1 MKSKVVRIYEQGP
14 ANVLKIEESDVKKL
28 NSNEVMIEHSYA
40 GLNFIDINQRNG
52 AYPLKNLPSIM
63 GMEASGTIVEKG
75 SNVSRFNIGDKV
87 THCMNPGSFSKLMNL
102 DENRV
107 IKLNNYVELKVAA
120 ASTLQGL
127 TSQYLINESFQL
139 KKHHTALV
147 HAAAGGVGQ
156 ILCQWANKIGARVL
170 GTISTKEK
178 ELVAMENGCDYTI
191 NYVKDDFVKKVLEI
205 TNNKGVDVIFDSVGK
220 NTFQKGIACLAP
232 KGRIVSF
239 GISSGPI
246 EPININQLR
255 SFSGSIATG
264 GLNTYIK
271 DSSEMQKNADAFFKM
286 IMNKDIKINIYKVF
300 SIDDIQEAQ
309 MMLEN
314 RLSAGSIVLKF

>member
-1 MKSKVVRIYEQGP
+1 MKSKVVRIYEQGA
-14 ANVLKIEESDVKKL
+14 ANVLKIEESHVKKL

-75 SNVSRFNIGDKV
+75 SNVSKFNIGDKV
-87 THCMNPGSFSKLMNL
+87 THCMNLGSFSKLMNL
-102 DENRV
+102 DERRV
-107 IKLNNYVELKVAA
+107 IKLNNHVELKVAA

-178 ELVAMENGCDYTI
+178 ELIAMENGCDYTI
-191 NYVKDDFVKKVLEI
+191 NYVKEDFVKKVFEI
-205 TNNKGVDVIFDSVGK
+205 TDNKGVDVIYDSVGK
-220 NTFQKGIACLAP
+220 NTFQKGIGCLAP

-264 GLNTYIK
+264 GLNTYIR
-271 DSSEMQKNADAFFKM
+271 DSSEMQKNADSFFKM
-286 IMNKDIKINIYKVF
+286 IMNKDIKINIDKVF

-314 RLSAGSIVLKF
+314 RLSTGSIILKF

>member
-14 ANVLKIEESDVKKL
+14 TNVLKIEESDVKKL

-87 THCMNPGSFSKLMNL
+87 THCMNLGSFSKYMNL
-102 DENRV
+102 DESRV
-107 IKLNNYVELKVAA
+107 IKLNKHVELKVAA

-178 ELVAMENGCDYTI
+178 ERIAMENGCDYTI
-191 NYVKDDFVKKVLEI
+191 NYVKDDFVKKVFEI
-205 TNNKGVDVIFDSVGK
+205 TDNKGADVIYDSVGK
-220 NTFQKGIACLAP
+220 NTFQKGIGCLAP

-271 DSSEMQKNADAFFKM
+271 DRSEMQKNADTFFKM
-286 IMNKDIKINIYKVF
+286 IMNKEININIDKVF
-300 SIDDIQEAQ
+300 SIDDIQKAQ

-314 RLSAGSIVLKF
+314 RLSTGSIVLKF

>member
-1 MKSKVVRIYEQGP
+1 MKSKVVRIYEQGA
-14 ANVLKIEESDVKKL
+14 ANVLKIEESHVKRL

-75 SNVSRFNIGDKV
+75 SNVSKFNIGDKV
-87 THCMNPGSFSKLMNL
+87 THCMNLGSFSKLMNL
-102 DENRV
+102 DERRV
-107 IKLNNYVELKVAA
+107 IKLNNHVELKVAA

-178 ELVAMENGCDYTI
+178 ELIAMENGCDYTI
-191 NYVKDDFVKKVLEI
+191 NYVKEDFVKKVFEI
-205 TNNKGVDVIFDSVGK
+205 TDNKGVDVIYDSVGK
-220 NTFQKGIACLAP
+220 NTFQKGIGCLAP

-286 IMNKDIKINIYKVF
+286 IMNKDIKINIDKVF

-314 RLSAGSIVLKF
+314 RLSTGSIVLKF

>member
-1 MKSKVVRIYEQGP
+1 MKSKVVRIYEQGS

-87 THCMNPGSFSKLMNL
+87 THCMNLGSFSKYMNL
-102 DENRV
+102 DESRV
-107 IKLNNYVELKVAA
+107 IKLNNHVELKVAA

-139 KKHHTALV
+139 KKHHTALI

-178 ELVAMENGCDYTI
+178 ERIAMENGCDYTV
-191 NYVKDDFVKKVLEI
+191 NYVKEEFAKKVLEI
-205 TNNKGVDVIFDSVGK
+205 TDNKGVDVIYDSVGK
-220 NTFQKGIACLAP
+220 NTFQKGIGCLAP

-286 IMNKDIKINIYKVF
+286 IMNKDIKINIDKVF

-314 RLSAGSIVLKF
+314 RLSTGSIVLKF

>member
-1 MKSKVVRIYEQGP
+1 MKSKVVRIYEQGA

-75 SNVSRFNIGDKV
+75 SNVSKFNIGDKV
-87 THCMNPGSFSKLMNL
+87 THCMNLGSFSKLMNL
-102 DENRV
+102 DERRV
-107 IKLNNYVELKVAA
+107 IKLNNHVELKVAA

-178 ELVAMENGCDYTI
+178 ELIAMENGCDYTI
-191 NYVKDDFVKKVLEI
+191 NYVKEDFVKKVFEI
-205 TNNKGVDVIFDSVGK
+205 TDNKGVDVIYDSVGK
-220 NTFQKGIACLAP
+220 NTFQKGIGCLAP

-286 IMNKDIKINIYKVF
+286 IMNKDIKINIDKVF

-314 RLSAGSIVLKF
+314 RLSTGSIILKF

>member
-1 MKSKVVRIYEQGP
+1 MKSKVVKIYEQGP

-75 SNVSRFNIGDKV
+75 SNVSKFNVGDKV
-87 THCMNPGSFSKLMNL
+87 THCMNLGSFSKLINL
-102 DENRV
+102 DEKRV
-107 IKLNNYVELKVAA
+107 IKLNNHIDLKVAA

-127 TSQYLINESFQL
+127 TAQYLINESFQL
-139 KKHHTALV
+139 KDHHTALV

-156 ILCQWANKIGARVL
+156 ILCQWAKKLGARVL
-170 GTISTKEK
+170 GTISTKKK
-178 ELVAMENGCDYTI
+178 EYIAKENGCDYTI

-205 TNNKGVDVIFDSVGK
+205 TNNKGADVIYDSVGK
-220 NTFQKGIACLAP
+220 NTFQKGITCLAP
-232 KGRIVSF
+232 KGRLVSF

-271 DSSEMQKNADAFFKM
+271 DSNEMQKNADAFFKM
-286 IMNKDIKINIYKVF
+286 IMNKDIKINIDRIF
-300 SIDDIQEAQ
+300 PIDDIQEAQ
-309 MMLEN
+309 IMLES
-314 RLSAGSIVLKF
+314 RLSTGSIVLKI

>member
-1 MKSKVVRIYEQGP
+1 MKSKVVKIYEQGP

-75 SNVSRFNIGDKV
+75 SNVSKFNVGDKV
-87 THCMNPGSFSKLMNL
+87 THCMNLGSFSTLINL
-102 DENRV
+102 DEKRV
-107 IKLNNYVELKVAA
+107 IKLNNHIDLKVAA

-127 TSQYLINESFQL
+127 TAQYLINESFQL
-139 KKHHTALV
+139 KDHHTALV

-156 ILCQWANKIGARVL
+156 ILCQWAKKIGARVL

-178 ELVAMENGCDYTI
+178 EYIAKENGCDYTI

-205 TNNKGVDVIFDSVGK
+205 TNNKGADVIYDSVGK
-220 NTFQKGIACLAP
+220 NTFQKGITCLAP
-232 KGRIVSF
+232 KGRLVSF

-271 DSSEMQKNADAFFKM
+271 DSNEMQRNADAFFKM
-286 IMNKDIKINIYKVF
+286 IRNKDIKINIDRIF
-300 SIDDIQEAQ
+300 PIDDIQEAQ
-309 MMLEN
+309 TMLES
-314 RLSAGSIVLKF
+314 RLSTGSIVLKI

>member
-75 SNVSRFNIGDKV
+75 SNVSKFNIGDKV
-87 THCMNPGSFSKLMNL
+87 THCMNLGSFSKYMNL
-102 DENRV
+102 DESRV
-107 IKLNNYVELKVAA
+107 IKLNNHVELKVAA

-139 KKHHTALV
+139 KKHHTVLV

-178 ELVAMENGCDYTI
+178 ERIAMENGCDYTV
-191 NYVKDDFVKKVLEI
+191 NYVEEDFVKKVLKI
-205 TNNKGVDVIFDSVGK
+205 TDNKGVDVIYDSVGK
-220 NTFQKGIACLAP
+220 NTFQKGIGCLAQ

-286 IMNKDIKINIYKVF
+286 IMNKDIKINIDKVF
-300 SIDDIQEAQ
+300 SIDHIQEAQ

-314 RLSAGSIVLKF
+314 RLSTGSIVLKF

>member
-87 THCMNPGSFSKLMNL
+87 THCMNLGSFSKYMNL
-102 DENRV
+102 DESRV
-107 IKLNNYVELKVAA
+107 IKLNKHVELKVAA

-127 TSQYLINESFQL
+127 TSQYLINDSFQL
-139 KKHHTALV
+139 KKHHTVLV

-178 ELVAMENGCDYTI
+178 ELIAMENGCDYTI
-191 NYVKDDFVKKVLEI
+191 NYVKDDFVKKVFEI
-205 TNNKGVDVIFDSVGK
+205 TDNKGADVIYDSVGK
-220 NTFQKGIACLAP
+220 NTFQKGIGCLAP

-286 IMNKDIKINIYKVF
+286 IMNKDIKINIDKVF

-314 RLSAGSIVLKF
+314 RLSTGSIVLKF

>member
-1 MKSKVVRIYEQGP
+1 MKSKVVRIYEQGS

-87 THCMNPGSFSKLMNL
+87 THCMNLGSFSKYMNL
-102 DENRV
+102 DESRV
-107 IKLNNYVELKVAA
+107 IKLNKHVELKVAA

-178 ELVAMENGCDYTI
+178 ERIAMENGCDYTI
-191 NYVKDDFVKKVLEI
+191 NYVKDDFVKKVFEI
-205 TNNKGVDVIFDSVGK
+205 TDNKGADVIYDSVGK
-220 NTFQKGIACLAP
+220 NTFQKGIGCLAP

-286 IMNKDIKINIYKVF
+286 IMNKDIKINIDKVF

-314 RLSAGSIVLKF
+314 RLSTGSIVLKF

>member
-1 MKSKVVRIYEQGP
+1 MKSKVVKIYEQGP

-75 SNVSRFNIGDKV
+75 ANVSRFNVGDKV
-87 THCMNPGSFSKLMNL
+87 THCMNLGSFSKLINL
-102 DENRV
+102 DEKRV
-107 IKLNNYVELKVAA
+107 IKLNNYIDLKVAA

-127 TSQYLINESFQL
+127 TAQYLINESFQL
-139 KKHHTALV
+139 KDHHTALV

-156 ILCQWANKIGARVL
+156 ILCQWAKKIGARVL

-178 ELVAMENGCDYTI
+178 EYIAKENGCDYTI

-205 TNNKGVDVIFDSVGK
+205 TNNKGADVIYDSVGK
-220 NTFQKGIACLAP
+220 NTFQKGITCLAP
-232 KGRIVSF
+232 KGRLVSF

-271 DSSEMQKNADAFFKM
+271 DSNEMQRNADAFFKM
-286 IMNKDIKINIYKVF
+286 IMNKDIKINIDRIF
-300 SIDDIQEAQ
+300 PIDDIQEAQ
-309 MMLEN
+309 TMLES
-314 RLSAGSIVLKF
+314 RLSTGSIVLKI

>member
-1 MKSKVVRIYEQGP
+1 MKSKVVRIYEQGA
-14 ANVLKIEESDVKKL
+14 ANVLKIEESHVKRL

-75 SNVSRFNIGDKV
+75 SNVSKFNIGDKV
-87 THCMNPGSFSKLMNL
+87 THCMNLGSFSKLMNL
-102 DENRV
+102 DERRV
-107 IKLNNYVELKVAA
+107 IKLNNHVELKVAA

-178 ELVAMENGCDYTI
+178 ELIAMENGCDYTV
-191 NYVKDDFVKKVLEI
+191 NYVKEDFVKKVLEI
-205 TNNKGVDVIFDSVGK
+205 TDNKGVDVIYDSVGK
-220 NTFQKGIACLAP
+220 NTFQKGIGCLAP

-286 IMNKDIKINIYKVF
+286 IMNKDIKINIDKVF
-300 SIDDIQEAQ
+300 SIDDVQEAQ

-314 RLSAGSIVLKF
+314 RLSTGSIVLKF

>member
-1 MKSKVVRIYEQGP
+1 MKSKIIKIYEQGP
-14 ANVLKIEESDVKKL
+14 TSVLKIEESDVKKPK
-28 NSNEVMIEHSYA
+28 SNEVMIEHSYA
-40 GLNFIDINQRNG
+40 GLNFIDVNQRNG

-75 SNVSRFNIGDKV
+75 SNVSRFNVGDKV
-87 THCMNPGSFSKLMNL
+87 THCMNLGSFSKLMNL

-107 IKLNNYVELKVAA
+107 IKLNNYIELKVAA

-139 KKHHTALV
+139 KKHHSALV
-147 HAAAGGVGQ
+147 HTAAGGVGQ
-156 ILCQWANKIGARVL
+156 ILCQWAKKIGARVL

-178 ELVAMENGCDYTI
+178 ENIAKENGCDYTI

-205 TNNKGVDVIFDSVGK
+205 TDNKGADVIYDSVGK
-220 NTFQKGIACLAP
+220 NTFQKGIGCLAP
-232 KGRIVSF
+232 KGRMVSF

-271 DSSEMQKNADAFFKM
+271 DSNEMQRNADAFFKM
-286 IMNKDIKINIYKVF
+286 IMNKDIKINIDKVF

-314 RLSAGSIVLKF
+314 RLSKDSIVLKF

>member
-1 MKSKVVRIYEQGP
+1 MKSKVVKIYEQGP

-75 SNVSRFNIGDKV
+75 TKVSKFNVGDKV
-87 THCMNPGSFSKLMNL
+87 THCMNLGSFSTLINL
-102 DENRV
+102 DEKRV
-107 IKLNNYVELKVAA
+107 IKLNNHIDLKVAA

-127 TSQYLINESFQL
+127 TAQYLINESFQL
-139 KKHHTALV
+139 KDHHTALV

-156 ILCQWANKIGARVL
+156 ILCQWAKKIGARVL

-178 ELVAMENGCDYTI
+178 EYIAKENGCDYTI

-205 TNNKGVDVIFDSVGK
+205 TNNKGADVIYDSVGK
-220 NTFQKGIACLAP
+220 NTFQKGITCLAP
-232 KGRIVSF
+232 KGRLVSF

-271 DSSEMQKNADAFFKM
+271 DSNEMQRNADAFFKM
-286 IMNKDIKINIYKVF
+286 IMNKDINININRIF
-300 SIDDIQEAQ
+300 PIDDIQEAQ
-309 MMLEN
+309 TMLEG
-314 RLSAGSIVLKF
+314 RLSTGSIVLKI